1 MSSDKDFIAVLDF
14 GSQYSQLI
22 ARRIRECSVYSE
34 LFPPTISAQELKKLN
49 PKGIILSGGPSSV
62 YDEDAPKIDPEILN
76 IGIPILGICYGMQ
89 LISHQLGG
97 QVEQGQKHE
106 YGRTKIKFE
115 ANNLLFKNVTN
126 EINVWMSH
134 GDEVKVL
141 PEGFFSLA
149 VTENEKLASVYSPE
163 RNIYAVQ
170 FHPEVA
176 HTEQGQIIIRN
187 FVFDICKA
195 KPTWSMTT
203 FIQDSISQIKEMVG
217 NQKVIC
223 ALSGGVDS
231 SAAAV
236 LVHKAIGDN
245 LTCFYVDTG
254 LMRKNENKDIKR
266 IFDEQFH
273 LNVKFIDARE
283 RFLTKL
289 EGVAD
294 PELKRKIIG
303 EEFIRTFEDAIKGM
317 GDFDWLVQG
326 TLYPDVIESAVSV
339 GGKAVRIK
347 SHHNVAGLPKDMKFK
362 LLEPFRNLFK
372 DEVRNL
378 ALKLGL
384 PEEIVYRH
392 PFPGPGLAIRI
403 VGEISRQK
411 LRILRDADA
420 IVREEIFNA
429 GLYRDVWQA
438 FAILLSIKSVG
449 VMGDRRTYSYPI
461 VLRIVSSEDAM
472 TADWSRVPYDLL
484 DKISRRIVNEVEEV
498 NRVVYDISSKPPATI
513 EWE

>member
-1 MSSDKDFIAVLDF
+1 MASGRDLIAVIDF

-22 ARRIRECSVYSE
+22 ARRVRECSVYSE
-34 LFPPTISAQELKKLN
+34 LFPPTITARELARLN
-49 PKGIILSGGPSSV
+49 PKGIILSGGPNSV
-62 YDEDAPKIDPEILN
+62 YDEDAPKMDSEILN
-76 IGIPILGICYGMQ
+76 MGIPILGICYGMQ
-89 LISHQLGG
+89 LISQQLGG
-97 QVEQGQKHE
+97 HVEQGKKHE

-115 ANNLLFKNVTN
+115 GENLLFKNITN

-134 GDEVKVL
+134 GDEVKIL
-141 PEGFFSLA
+141 PEGFCCLA
-149 VTENEKLASVYSPE
+149 ITENKKLASVCFPE
-163 RNIYAVQ
+163 KNIYAVQ

-176 HTEQGQIIIRN
+176 HTEQGQLIIRN

-195 KPTWSMTT
+195 KPTWSMAT
-203 FIQDSISQIKEMVG
+203 FIQDSISKIREMVG

-254 LMRKNENKDIKR
+254 LMRKNENRDIKR
-266 IFDEQFH
+266 IFDEEFH

-283 RFLTKL
+283 RFLSKL
-289 EGVAD
+289 EGVSD
-294 PELKRKIIG
+294 PEHKRKIIG
-303 EEFIRTFEDAIKGM
+303 EEFIRTFEDAIKGI

-378 ALKLGL
+378 ALELGL

-403 VGEISRQK
+403 VGEITREK

-438 FAILLSIKSVG
+438 FAVLLPIKSVG
-449 VMGDRRTYSYPI
+449 VMGDRRTYSYP
-461 VLRIVSSEDAM
+461 VVVRIVSSDDAM
-472 TADWSRVPYDLL
+472 TADWARIPYDLL
-484 DKISRRIVNEVEEV
+484 DRIARRIVNEVDEV

>member
-1 MSSDKDFIAVLDF
+1 MFSDNDFIAVIDF

-34 LFPPTISAQELKKLN
+34 LFPPTITSQELKKLN
-49 PKGIILSGGPSSV
+49 PKGIVLSGGPNSV
-62 YDEDAPKIDPEILN
+62 YDEDAPRMDQEILN
-76 IGIPILGICYGMQ
+76 LGIPILGICYGMQ

-97 QVEQGQKHE
+97 QVEQGMKHE

-115 ANNLLFKNVTN
+115 DDNLLFKNITN

-141 PEGFFSLA
+141 PDGFSCSAL
-149 VTENEKLASVYSPE
+149 TENKKFASVCSLE
-163 RNIYAVQ
+163 KNIYAVQ

-187 FVFDICKA
+187 FVFNICKA
-195 KPTWSMTT
+195 KPTWSMAT
-203 FIQDSISQIKEMVG
+203 FVQDAISKIKELVG
-217 NQKVIC
+217 DQKVIC

-236 LVHKAIGDN
+236 LVHKAIGEN

-254 LMRKNENKDIKR
+254 LMRKNENKEIKR
-266 IFDEQFH
+266 VFGEEFR
-273 LNVKFIDARE
+273 LNVKYIDARE
-283 RFLTKL
+283 RFLSKL
-289 EGVAD
+289 EGVSD
-294 PELKRKIIG
+294 PEHKRKIIG

-317 GDFDWLVQG
+317 GDFGWLVQG

-347 SHHNVAGLPKDMKFK
+347 SHHNVAGLPDDMKFK

-372 DEVRNL
+372 DEVRTL
-378 ALKLGL
+378 ALELGL
-384 PEEIVYRH
+384 PDEIVYRH
-392 PFPGPGLAIRI
+392 PFPGPGLAIRMI
-403 VGEISRQK
+403 GEITRKK

-438 FAILLSIKSVG
+438 FAVLLSTKSVG
-449 VMGDRRTYSYPI
+449 VMGDKRTYSYPV
-461 VLRIVSSEDAM
+461 VLRIVSSDDAM
-472 TADWSRVPYDLL
+472 TADWARIPYDLL
-484 DKISRRIVNEVEEV
+484 DRISRRIVNEVDEV

>member
-141 PEGFFSLA
+141 PEGFCSLA

-195 KPTWSMTT
+195 KPMWSMTT

>member
-1 MSSDKDFIAVLDF
+1 MFSDNDFIAVIDF

-34 LFPPTISAQELKKLN
+34 LFPPTISAQELKKLK
-49 PKGIILSGGPSSV
+49 PKGIVLSGGPNSV
-62 YDEDAPKIDPEILN
+62 YDEDAPRMDPEILN
-76 IGIPILGICYGMQ
+76 IDIPILGICYGMQ

-97 QVEQGQKHE
+97 QVEQGSKHE

-115 ANNLLFKNVTN
+115 DDNLLFKNITN

-141 PEGFFSLA
+141 PEGFSCSAL
-149 VTENEKLASVYSPE
+149 TENKKFASVCSLE
-163 RNIYAVQ
+163 KSIYAVQ

-187 FVFDICKA
+187 FVFNICKA
-195 KPTWSMTT
+195 KPTWSMAT
-203 FIQDSISQIKEMVG
+203 FVQDSISKIKELIG
-217 NQKVIC
+217 DQKVIC

-236 LVHKAIGDN
+236 LVHRAIGEN

-266 IFDEQFH
+266 ILGEEFR

-289 EGVAD
+289 EGVSE
-294 PELKRKIIG
+294 PEHKRKIIG
-303 EEFIRTFEDAIKGM
+303 EEFIRTFEDAIQGM
-317 GDFDWLVQG
+317 GNFEWLVQG

-347 SHHNVAGLPKDMKFK
+347 SHHNVAGLPEDMKFK

-372 DEVRNL
+372 DEVRTL
-378 ALKLGL
+378 ALELGL
-384 PEEIVYRH
+384 PDEIVYRH
-392 PFPGPGLAIRI
+392 PFPGPGLAIRMI
-403 VGEISRQK
+403 GDITRKK

-438 FAILLSIKSVG
+438 FAVLLSIKSVG
-449 VMGDRRTYSYPI
+449 VMGDKRTYSYPV
-461 VLRIVSSEDAM
+461 VLRIVSSDDAM
-472 TADWSRVPYDLL
+472 TADWARIPYDLL
-484 DKISRRIVNEVEEV
+484 DRISRRIVNEVDEV